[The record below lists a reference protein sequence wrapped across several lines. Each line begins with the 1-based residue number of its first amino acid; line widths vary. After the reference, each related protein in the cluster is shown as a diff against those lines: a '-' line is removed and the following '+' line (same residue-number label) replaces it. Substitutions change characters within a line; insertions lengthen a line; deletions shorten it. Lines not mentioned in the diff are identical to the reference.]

1 MINYEVKIFLKTND
15 KLTTKEQVNDFLT
28 MFGFAGMNS
37 CKTEV

>member
-1 MINYEVKIFLKTND
+1 MKYEVKIFLKTND
-15 KLTTKEQVNDFLT
+15 QLTSKEQVNNFLT